1 MCGVRLLTHEHG
13 VTMTER
19 SSPNILTT
27 QSNIEPY
34 NHMTS
39 HMTTH
44 SVTLALIYELN
55 KEGKSLCTSAQ
66 PWCILMESGTNGVH
80 ETCHMTH
87 PDRGGCV
94 TALSHDPP

>member
-1 MCGVRLLTHEHG
+1 
-13 VTMTER
+13 MTER

-55 KEGKSLCTSAQ
+55 EEGKSLSVGKCTASRRSTSAGVFS
-66 PWCILMESGTNGVH
+66 WSLAGTNSVH